1 MAQQKVSQPVPVTT
15 QSRNPNIQQE
25 RSVFNKVSMGKSP
38 KFKDAVW
45 PRHGT
50 ETMAQLGRL
59 LRGKLPK

>member
-1 MAQQKVSQPVPVTT
+1 MAQQKVAQPRSQAI
-15 QSRNPNIQQE
+15 QSFKASNSESLYQRM
-25 RSVFNKVSMGKSP
+25 STAKTP

-50 ETMAQLGRL
+50 ETAAQLGRL

>member
-1 MAQQKVSQPVPVTT
+1 MAQAKVQQPR
-15 QSRNPNIQQE
+15 QMAIQG
-25 RSVFNKVSMGKSP
+25 RSVDTQGSSVFQRIRVGSGT

>member
-1 MAQQKVSQPVPVTT
+1 
-15 QSRNPNIQQE
+15 
-25 RSVFNKVSMGKSP
+25 MGKSP

-50 ETMAQLGRL
+50 ETMAQMGRL

>member
-1 MAQQKVSQPVPVTT
+1 MAQAKVQQPKQMAI
-15 QSRNPNIQQE
+15 QSGNPNAGNSASAYQRIH
-25 RSVFNKVSMGKSP
+25 VGAGV

-59 LRGKLPK
+59 LRGKLPR